1 MVYIH
6 IPYCRRHC
14 TYCAFYSELLP
25 KARGSESC
33 ADGVPEAFVDAL
45 VREIKA
51 EPHLEEFKTRH
62 STLYFGGGTPSLLSP
77 GQLKR
82 IVKALGPADYEE
94 FTIEVNPDD
103 ILIGGE
109 DYVRDLADCGV
120 NRVSMGIQSL
130 DDSVLHRMGRRHNAE
145 GARRAYDIL
154 LRGGI
159 FNISVDFIFGFEGR
173 SGSASIRDFVESLP
187 ENSRPRHISCYQ
199 LGIDSGS
206 ALEKMLDRGMITLP
220 SDDECAAEY
229 ALICE
234 YLQSRGY
241 HHYEISNWARPGFE
255 SRHNSA
261 YWDHTPYIGFGPGAH
276 SLLENGD
283 GAFVRRWNNP
293 DAASYLASAYA
304 GTFDGIRDSETLS
317 AEQVREERIML
328 GLRTDNGIEPTL
340 LDSATLAGKCPE
352 CLSLTS
358 DGRLRIPE
366 SSWFISDSIIL
377 GL

>member
-33 ADGVPEAFVDAL
+33 AAGVPDAFVDAL
-45 VREIKA
+45 VREIAA
-51 EPHLEEFKTRH
+51 EPRLEEFKAVH
-62 STLYFGGGTPSLLSP
+62 PTLYLGGGTPSLLSP
-77 GQLKR
+77 HQLGR
-82 IVKALGPADYEE
+82 IVKALGRFDYEE

-103 ILIGGE
+103 ILDGGE
-109 DYVRDLADCGV
+109 KYVRALASCGV

-130 DDSVLHRMGRRHNAE
+130 DDRVLHRMGRRHNAD
-145 GARRAYDIL
+145 GARKAYDLL

-159 FNISVDFIFGFEGR
+159 ANISVDFIFGFEGNG
-173 SGSASIRDFVESLP
+173 GSASIREFIESLP
-187 ENSRPRHISCYQ
+187 AESRPQHISCYQ

-206 ALEKMLDRGMITLP
+206 ALEKMLDRGLITLP

-229 ALICE
+229 ACICE

-241 HHYEISNWARPGFE
+241 DHYEISNWAQPGFE

-276 SLLENGD
+276 SLIVSDN
-283 GAFVRRWNNP
+283 VCTRRWNNP
-293 DAASYLASAYA
+293 DASAYIAAASA
-304 GTFDGIRDSETLS
+304 GDFDSIRGSETLS
-317 AEQVREERIML
+317 AEQLRDERVML
-328 GLRTDNGIEPTL
+328 CLRTARGIDPG
-340 LDSATLAGKCPE
+340 DV
-352 CLSLTS
+352 LSGDASRRDFLEFTPQ
-358 DGRLRIPE
+358 GRLRIRE
-366 SSWFISDSIIL
+366 SSWFVSDSLIL
-377 GL
+377 QMLD